1 MYWIQSSINTCFVQ
15 QAVYPFQNKKTML
28 NSVLSPAETTLQ
40 AFRPPR
46 NLSNLIGVR
55 NLIYPSFLGNLYRKI
70 QLQITVQSR
79 LWPWHEYWFW
89 SPEHI
94 LRGCLK
100 LYIETAGLKQQTT
113 TEYVWMMLKPSGN
126 YWNYILAMLYCQ
138 QNRPHKILKAC
149 SINIDTLGP
158 RRISRY
164 VCQNIEL

>member
-40 AFRPPR
+40 AFGPPR

-55 NLIYPSFLGNLYRKI
+55 NLICPSFLGNLYRKI

-100 LYIETAGLKQQTT
+100 LYIETAGLKQQLNMSGWCWNLVETIGTT
-113 TEYVWMMLKPSGN
+113 YLQCST
-126 YWNYILAMLYCQ
+126 A
-138 QNRPHKILKAC
+138 NRTGHTKF
-149 SINIDTLGP
+149 
-158 RRISRY
+158 
-164 VCQNIEL
+164 